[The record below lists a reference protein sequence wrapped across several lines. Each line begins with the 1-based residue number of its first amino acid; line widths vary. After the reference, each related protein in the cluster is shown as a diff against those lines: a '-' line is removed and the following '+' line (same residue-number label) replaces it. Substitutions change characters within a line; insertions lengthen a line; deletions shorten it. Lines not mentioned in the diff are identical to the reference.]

1 MFVLQWLAMPNP
13 DDDAATRLENR
24 ETVRLPIQRRPV
36 SRAAPPRARK
46 APLAL
51 AAGVTTLW
59 AAVVSFVPMLVIV
72 GLVYALDQS
81 GVGAGRIVRFGLS
94 AWLLAHGV
102 PIHTGLGAVSLVPL
116 ALSVVAA
123 WRVAR
128 AGVHTARAIG
138 ARRGTSPW
146 PAVAAGGTVGVAY
159 GVVGGIAAAVAGES
173 VVRSILTLAVFGFVA
188 GSAGAMIEARTLAR
202 LAGRTPP
209 ALRDGIRTGVVA
221 ALFILGAGAA
231 LAGVA
236 VAVKG
241 GDAASIIHDYRAG
254 VAGQLGLLLACGLYA
269 PNLVTWSASYLVGPG
284 FVIGNGTSISVAA
297 VTVGPLPAL
306 PVLAGLPDGPAAGWG
321 SLLLGVPLAAALAA
335 GALLGRRAG
344 KASWAVLLGASAVS
358 GPVAGLLL
366 GLASLA
372 SSGSLGGDRL
382 ATIGPHTVW
391 TAVITAVVVAVGVVL
406 AAALTRIL
414 AGVRRSRA

>member
-1 MFVLQWLAMPNP
+1 MPTAE
-13 DDDAATRLENR
+13 DDAATRLENR
-24 ETVRLPIQRRPV
+24 ETVRLPIQRRP
-36 SRAAPPRARK
+36 APKTPPPRARK

-51 AAGVTTLW
+51 AAVVTTLW
-59 AAVVSFVPMLVIV
+59 AAVVSFAPMLAVV

-116 ALSVVAA
+116 ALSLVAA

-128 AGVHTARAIG
+128 AGVHTSRAIG

-146 PAVAAGGTVGVAY
+146 PAVAAGGAVGVTY
-159 GVVGGIAAAVAGES
+159 GVIGGIAAAVAGES
-173 VVRSILTLAVFGFVA
+173 VVRSILTLLVFGFLA
-188 GSAGAMIEARTLAR
+188 GSAGALVEARTLAR
-202 LAGRTPP
+202 LAGHTPSV
-209 ALRDGIRTGVVA
+209 LRNGVRTGVVG
-221 ALFILGAGAA
+221 ALLILGAGAA

-236 VAVKG
+236 VAVNG
-241 GDAASIIHDYRAG
+241 GDAAQIIHDYRAG
-254 VAGQLGLLLACGLYA
+254 VAGQLGLLLVCALYA
-269 PNLVTWSASYLVGPG
+269 PNLVTWSAGYLVGPG

-321 SLLLGVPLAAALAA
+321 SLLLGVPLAAALVA
-335 GALLGRRAG
+335 GWLLGRRSA
-344 KASWAVLLGASAVS
+344 KASWQALLGATVVA

-382 ATIGPHTVW
+382 ATIGPHAGW
-391 TAVITAVVVAVGVVL
+391 TAVISAVVVTVGVAL
-406 AAALTRIL
+406 SAALTKIL
-414 AGVRRSRA
+414 SGVRRGRG